1 MNYYKLT
8 IAYDGTDYVGWQEQK
23 NRLSVAQVLKKA
35 FFSAFEKEIVLLG
48 ASRTDSGVHAL
59 GQIARCKTDLV
70 IDPKKLC
77 WVWNN
82 VLPADVVIRKI
93 ELVDDSFHP
102 YYHVEQKTYYYHFF
116 LNKPLPFMQRYGWH
130 YPYPVNF
137 ATLDKALNFFVGTHD
152 FRAFRSAD
160 DVRKYTIRTIDTI
173 TIESFDS
180 LQDCFGVLF
189 PTFEPIQRFKIYR
202 ITVKGQ
208 KFMRHM
214 IRRLV
219 GASLSVATKKN
230 GSTKLLQEVMAA
242 RDPNHSLPNAPAK
255 GLLLYRIAYAN
266 KGIKI

>member
-8 IAYDGTDYVGWQEQK
+8 VAYDGTDYVGWQEQK
-23 NRLSVAQVLKKA
+23 NKPSVAQALKKA
-35 FFSAFEKEIVLLG
+35 FFDAFEKEIVLLG

-82 VLPADVVIRKI
+82 VLPADIMIRKL

-116 LNKPLPFMQRYGWH
+116 LDKPLPFMQRYGWH

-137 ATLDKALNFFVGTHD
+137 ATLHEALNFFVGTHD

-160 DVRKYTIRTIDTI
+160 DVREDTIRTIDAV

-180 LQDCFGVLF
+180 LRDCFGVLF
-189 PTFEPIQRFKIYR
+189 SGFEFIQRFKIYR

-219 GASLSVATKKN
+219 GASLSVATKKK
-230 GSTKLLQEVMAA
+230 GSIKLLREVMVA

-255 GLLLYRIAYAN
+255 GLLLYCIAYAN
-266 KGIKI
+266 RGIKI